1 MHWSALGDG
10 YSDALLRADDHDIQI
25 SSCGRSRRVATVRRP
40 PNFQRPAESLWV
52 AKARYVHEK
61 RRGKL
66 GPKLGPNDIFGW
78 DQVRGFRRD
87 EVENL

>member
-1 MHWSALGDG
+1 MRGRELQTDEPSRGCF
-10 YSDALLRADDHDIQI
+10 
-25 SSCGRSRRVATVRRP
+25 SCGRSHRVATVRRP
-40 PNFQRPAESLWV
+40 PNFQRPVESLWV